1 MTTEK
6 EDQPRAARRA
16 DDEARVLFLQVPL
29 PRRVATPRCHAC
41 ISHYPKGLL
50 MVTANA
56 DVTALSVTGQ
66 IPGSHHGW
74 NPPPA
79 WRARPARCTNGRA
92 NTPRQFGHAEECENE
107 WSMDWVTRRNTRH
120 VGGRGG
126 VLCTSKSVSWCPFH
140 QGRSGAALGCK
151 RDKIVN
157 FLRIYGILGEP
168 GAEEGGGHAH
178 LRIKLPPVVFMRFCG
193 ASRLWARAPHC

>member
-1 MTTEK
+1 M
-6 EDQPRAARRA
+6 
-16 DDEARVLFLQVPL
+16 
-29 PRRVATPRCHAC
+29 
-41 ISHYPKGLL
+41 GLL
-50 MVTANA
+50 IVTANA

-92 NTPRQFGHAEECENE
+92 NTPRQFGHAEECESE

-151 RDKIVN
+151 RHENVN
-157 FLRIYGILGEP
+157 LLRIYGILGVP
-168 GAEEGGGHAH
+168 GGRGGWSRTSTNQVTAGIVTGFVRSQDASPRTRPPARGHVERQPR
-178 LRIKLPPVVFMRFCG
+178 LRE
-193 ASRLWARAPHC
+193 